1 MNNDHF
7 DLSNFDDDSTLALN
21 ALKVALDSNFS
32 SVMLTRADD
41 GYPITYV
48 NPAFTELTGYSHEEV
63 IGKEPSILQGPK
75 TDRNLL
81 KRLREKICSGNA
93 FHGKT
98 TNYRKDGS
106 EFTMEWKIFPITNSE
121 KKTTHFLAV
130 QRVAE

>member
-1 MNNDHF
+1 MNNNDF
-7 DLSNFDDDSTLALN
+7 DLSKLDGDPTLAIN

-75 TDRNLL
+75 TDRSLL
-81 KRLREKICSGNA
+81 KQLREKIQSGNV

-106 EFTMEWKIFPITNSE
+106 EFTMEWKIFPIFNSE

-130 QRVAE
+130 QRSTE